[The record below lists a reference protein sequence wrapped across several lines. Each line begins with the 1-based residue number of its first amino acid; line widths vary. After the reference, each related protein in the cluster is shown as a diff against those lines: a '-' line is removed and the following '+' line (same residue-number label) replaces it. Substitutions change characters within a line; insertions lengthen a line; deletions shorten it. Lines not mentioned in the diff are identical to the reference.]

1 MNKIT
6 INGIT
11 ITGGRSINISGDRI
25 IVDGRDVTPD
35 AKTINIVVNG
45 NIEQLSTDAVNTL
58 EINGSIMGNVETGSG
73 DVKCGD
79 VRGSVRTGSGD
90 VQCGSIG
97 GSVKTGSGD
106 VNHK

>member
-11 ITGGRSINISGDRI
+11 ITGGGSINIANGRI
-25 IVDGRDVTPD
+25 IVDGRDVTPN

-45 NIEQLSTDAVNTL
+45 NIEKLSADVVNSV
-58 EINGSIMGNVETGSG
+58 EINGSVMGDVKTGSG
-73 DVKCGD
+73 DVQCGD
-79 VRGSVRTGSGD
+79 VRGSVSTGSGD
-90 VQCGSIG
+90 VRCGSIG

-106 VNHK
+106 INHK